1 MRVVHAAAFTAAAL
15 LLTSMASAQGIGA
28 AAAKERERRK
38 AAASGAPAKVITEQE
53 LSTVRSRGGTV
64 SFPGATG
71 GTEAGTPA
79 ATEPGE
85 TPANAEG
92 APTEGAAAEGE
103 AEKPKTDAELM
114 AEAEAEKEKAQA
126 AWREERDRVQKEL
139 EAHQST
145 ADRLNVQLN
154 DFRYGF
160 NTPDTEA
167 RQKQLAEAQAKVTEA
182 QARLEVL
189 DEQAR
194 REGYR

>member
-38 AAASGAPAKVITEQE
+38 AAASGAPVKVITEQE

-79 ATEPGE
+79 ATEPGA
-85 TPANAEG
+85 TPAG
-92 APTEGAAAEGE
+92 TEGAATEGE